1 MAKKYSNMKFTEFLK
16 ELAMPVTAPEL
27 NLDVAGAVNHD
38 LDMELDDIILSPEI
52 GFYKIRKVLHR
63 YGFDLPALYDIEE
76 EGDESVFDL
85 HDGSLLYVLYYL
97 TDDGNYDFY
106 AKLTDEAG
114 VEEMLSKDE
123 GLEEED

>member
-1 MAKKYSNMKFTEFLK
+1 MAIQYSNMKFTEFLK
-16 ELAMPVTAPEL
+16 ELAMPVTVPD
-27 NLDVAGAVNHD
+27 LDLVVAGAVNHD
-38 LDMELDDIILSPEI
+38 LEMELDDIILSPEI
-52 GFYKIRKVLHR
+52 GFYKMRKVLHR
-63 YGFDLPALYDIEE
+63 YGFDLPVLYDIEE

>member
-1 MAKKYSNMKFTEFLK
+1 MKFTEFLK
-16 ELAMPVTAPEL
+16 ELAMPVTAP
-27 NLDVAGAVNHD
+27 NLDLAVAGAVNHD
-38 LDMELDDIILSPEI
+38 LEMELDDTILSPEVGFFKI
-52 GFYKIRKVLHR
+52 GMVLHR
-63 YGFDLPALYDIEE
+63 YGFDLPVLYDLEE

-85 HDGSLLYVLYYL
+85 HDGSLLYLIYYL

>member
-38 LDMELDDIILSPEI
+38 LGMELDDIILSPEI

-63 YGFDLPALYDIEE
+63 YGFDLPALYDIDE

>member
-1 MAKKYSNMKFTEFLK
+1 MAIHYYNMKFKEFLN
-16 ELAMPVTAPEL
+16 ELAMPVTSP
-27 NLDVAGAVNHD
+27 NLDLAVAGAVNHD

-52 GFYKIRKVLHR
+52 GFYKMRKVLHR